1 MFFSKRLKEYNN
13 RPAEPA
19 PSGGDHLDLARE
31 SLRQLLADQ
40 RLPGEVRESLA
51 GDFEQVQAMLDKLEH
66 GHLHIAVI
74 GRVSVGKSATLNALL
89 GAQHFRTSPLHG
101 ETRRAQMA
109 AWDEYDAGG
118 VFLIDTPGLNE
129 VAGEDRERMAH
140 EVAARADL
148 VIFVVDGDLTDTEF
162 QALRTVLAQQRPVL
176 LVLNKCDRL
185 RVDEQQ
191 TLREALVRRVG
202 GLIDPANIVLAS
214 AQPAPMTYVM
224 IDEQGN
230 ETETRR
236 EPPPDVAA
244 LRTRLW
250 EICEAEGMT
259 LAALNASLFA
269 GDLSEKVAARILEV
283 KRDLGRRV
291 IRTYCISKG
300 VAVGFNPIPAADL
313 AAAALVDVSMIG
325 NLSQLYGLPLTK
337 IEAGRLVATI
347 VGQIALVM
355 GTVWAVH
362 LLSSALKAASGGL
375 TTAVTAAAQ
384 GAVAYYSTLVVG
396 RATERYLQQGKAWGE
411 GGPKRVVRE
420 ILESL
425 DRDSVLASARADIQA
440 RLRASRA

>member
-1 MFFSKRLKEYNN
+1 MPGAS
-13 RPAEPA
+13 
-19 PSGGDHLDLARE
+19 HLDLARE
-31 SLRQLLADQ
+31 SLRELLADK
-40 RLPGEVRESLA
+40 RLPAEVREHLA

-66 GHLHIAVI
+66 SHVHIAVI
-74 GRVSVGKSATLNALL
+74 GRVSVGKSSVLNALL
-89 GAQHFRTSPLHG
+89 GVQQFRTSPLHG

-109 AWDEYDAGG
+109 AWEEYEAGG

-129 VAGEDRERMAH
+129 IDGEERERMAH
-140 EVAARADL
+140 EVASRADL
-148 VIFVVDGDLTDTEF
+148 VIFVVDGDLTDTEL
-162 QALRTVLAQQRPVL
+162 QALRTVVDQQRPVL

-185 RVDEQQ
+185 REDEKQV
-191 TLREALVRRVG
+191 LRHALVERVRE
-202 GLIDPANIVLAS
+202 LVEPENLVCAS
-214 AQPAPMTYVM
+214 AQPAAMTYVM

-244 LRTRLW
+244 LRNRLW
-250 EICEAEGMT
+250 EIVEAEGMT
-259 LAALNASLFA
+259 LAAINASLFA
-269 GDLSEKVAARILEV
+269 GDLSEKVAARVLEV
-283 KRDLGRRV
+283 KQELGRRV

-313 AAAALVDVSMIG
+313 AAAAVVDVSLIG

-337 IEAGRLVATI
+337 AEAGRLIGTI
-347 VGQIALVM
+347 IGQIALVM

-362 LLSSALKAASGGL
+362 LLSSALKAASGGM
-375 TTAVTAAAQ
+375 TTLVTGAAQ

-411 GGPKRVVRE
+411 GGPKRVVKE